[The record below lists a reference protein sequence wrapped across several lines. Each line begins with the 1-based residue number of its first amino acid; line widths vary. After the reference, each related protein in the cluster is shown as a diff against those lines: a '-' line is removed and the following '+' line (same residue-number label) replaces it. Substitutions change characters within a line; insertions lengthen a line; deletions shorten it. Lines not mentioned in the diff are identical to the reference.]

1 MTKFEIQNKI
11 YIYST
16 FALDAQPPQY
26 PILPMSRMYI
36 YIYIKIITKI
46 TATNYKRSNEN

>member
-36 YIYIKIITKI
+36 YNNNNNNKNNSY
-46 TATNYKRSNEN
+46 